1 MAIDYKKIISQTID
15 EHQRL
20 VADFFHHHS
29 ELLIEAAEAIAGSF
43 AQGGKLLLFGNGGSS
58 ADAQHIAAEFVHRY
72 LLERPPLPAIA
83 LTSSPPLLTSIAN
96 DLHFASIFSL
106 QIRALGKKGD
116 IAWGIST
123 SGNSSNVVEGV
134 KTATEIGLV
143 TIGLTGR
150 DGGKLKGLVTYPIIV
165 GHQLTPR
172 IQEVHILVGHLI
184 CQLVEEKLFKDA
196 KPEGMKGS

>member
-1 MAIDYKKIISQTID
+1 MAIDYKKIISQIMD

-20 VADFFHHHS
+20 VADFFRHHS
-29 ELLIEAAEAIAGSF
+29 ELVIEIAVAIARTF
-43 AQGGKLLLFGNGGSS
+43 NQGGKLLLFGNGGSS

-72 LLERPPLPAIA
+72 LLERPPLPAVA
-83 LTSSPPLLTSIAN
+83 LTTCTPLLTSIAN
-96 DLHFASIFSL
+96 DLDFASVFSL
-106 QIRALGKKGD
+106 QIRALGRRGD

-123 SGNSSNVVEGV
+123 SGNSPNVIEGI
-134 KTATEIGLV
+134 KTATEMGLT

-184 CQLVEEKLFKDA
+184 CQLVEQKLHKET
-196 KPEGMKGS
+196 KPEGEKGS

>member
-1 MAIDYKKIISQTID
+1 LAIDYKKIISQIKD

-20 VADFFHHHS
+20 VTDFFHHYS
-29 ELLIEAAEAIAGSF
+29 ELLMEVAEAITGSF

-58 ADAQHIAAEFVHRY
+58 ADAQHIAAEFVHHY

-83 LTSSPPLLTSIAN
+83 LTSNPPLLTSIAN
-96 DLHFASIFSL
+96 DLHFASVFSL
-106 QIRALGKKGD
+106 QVRALGKRGD

-123 SGNSSNVVEGV
+123 SGNSPNVVEGI
-134 KTATEIGLV
+134 KTATEIGLI

-184 CQLVEEKLFKDA
+184 CQLVETKLLQEG
-196 KPEGMKGS
+196 KPKGEKGS

>member
-1 MAIDYKKIISQTID
+1 MAIDYKKIISQIID

-20 VADFFHHHS
+20 VADFFYHQS
-29 ELLIEAAEAIAGSF
+29 ELLIEIAETITRAF
-43 AQGGKLLLFGNGGSS
+43 NQGGKLLLFGNGGSS

-72 LLERPPLPAIA
+72 LLERPPLPAVA
-83 LTSSPPLLTSIAN
+83 LTTCPPLLTSIAN
-96 DLHFASIFSL
+96 DLDFASVFSL
-106 QIRALGKKGD
+106 QIRALGRRGD

-123 SGNSSNVVEGV
+123 SGNSTNVIKGI
-134 KTATEIGLV
+134 KTAAEMGLT

-184 CQLVEEKLFKDA
+184 CELVEKKLHKET
-196 KPEGMKGS
+196 KPEGKKGS